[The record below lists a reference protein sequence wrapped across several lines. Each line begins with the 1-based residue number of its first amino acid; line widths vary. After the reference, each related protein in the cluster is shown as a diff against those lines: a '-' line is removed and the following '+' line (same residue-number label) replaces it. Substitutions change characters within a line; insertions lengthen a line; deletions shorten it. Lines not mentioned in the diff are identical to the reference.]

1 MKSGMEKNLYPQ
13 GIQINNPK
21 VSVLMSV
28 FNGENYIKEAI
39 DSILSQTY
47 KNFEFLI
54 INDGSVDNTA
64 GILKGYA
71 DSRIKIHS
79 NKIKL
84 GLTKSLNLGLK
95 MATGEYIARQDA
107 DDISLPTRLQ
117 KGIKLLDEKKEIGL
131 LGMGWYIIDGKGK
144 EIGLSIPSRGKLSVH
159 FMCHGTI
166 FIRRKCLEKIGLYR
180 DIFEYA
186 QDYDLWLRI
195 GEEFEIEN
203 LREPLYKL
211 RVHEA
216 SISTREKLKQDL
228 YASLAIEM
236 AEERKKYGKDRLNAV
251 DKKEAVKI
259 MEKRLRVSGIKRR
272 RALAFTYSTWGRAAY
287 ALGEYNRSINF
298 AIRAL
303 NEYILD
309 YRAWS
314 VVLKNLTKK
323 AENKQIMSVLG

>member
-1 MKSGMEKNLYPQ
+1 MKSGESKKFSQQRN
-13 GIQINNPK
+13 QINNPK
-21 VSVLMSV
+21 VTVLMSV
-28 FNGENYIKEAI
+28 FNGENYLKEAI
-39 DSILSQTY
+39 DSILNQTY

-64 GILKGYA
+64 DILKGY
-71 DSRIKIHS
+71 DDPRIKIHS
-79 NKIKL
+79 NEVKL
-84 GLTKSLNLGLK
+84 GLTKSLNIGLK
-95 MATGEYIARQDA
+95 MAKGEYIARQDA
-107 DDISLPTRLQ
+107 DDISLPTRLE
-117 KGIKLLDEKKEIGL
+117 KGIKQLDEKEEIGL
-131 LGMGWYIIDGKGK
+131 LGTGWYIIDGQGK

-166 FIRRKCLEKIGLYR
+166 FIRKRCLEKIGLYR
-180 DIFEYA
+180 EIFEYA

-195 GEEFEIEN
+195 GDEFEVEN
-203 LREPLYKL
+203 LKEPLYKL

-236 AEERKKYGKDRLNAV
+236 AEEREKYGEDRLNKAG
-251 DKKEAVKI
+251 KKEAIKI

-272 RALAFTYSTWGRAAY
+272 KALSFTYSTWSRAAY
-287 ALGEYNRSINF
+287 ALGEYNKSINF
-298 AIRAL
+298 AIKAL

-309 YRAWS
+309 YRAWN

-323 AENKQIMSVLG
+323 AESKPNVTMVV